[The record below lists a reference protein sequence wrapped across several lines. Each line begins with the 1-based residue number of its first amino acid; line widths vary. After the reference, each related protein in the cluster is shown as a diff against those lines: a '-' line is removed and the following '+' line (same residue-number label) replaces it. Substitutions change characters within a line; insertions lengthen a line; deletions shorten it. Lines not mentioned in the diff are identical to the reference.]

1 MFGKDQRM
9 INIEEEDDNN
19 QSLDYQFDKDHI
31 LVVMDGN

>member
-1 MFGKDQRM
+1 MFVRNQKM

-19 QSLDYQFDKDHI
+19 QSLDYKFDKDHI